1 MSQVELIEGF
11 RARLTL
17 YAIDGQARETM
28 KQGWVVVAP
37 ILEQAIDDFLLIAEK
52 MPRLLEIVIP
62 HRSLIKK
69 LEVSHFKSLLSGQLD
84 ERYITSCLKT
94 VEEEA
99 AIGFDGRV
107 RSSAGNFV
115 LRAILTALQ
124 RKHRF
129 STSRFMEH
137 SKTVSKFIAFDVAN
151 AMSLHRA
158 AAEKATG
165 ARRRAIDGAI
175 ADFAIAI
182 GDVIGAIK
190 EAAASLG
197 STSVTLQKS
206 ADDTVGRMA
215 TASLAAIETRQRV
228 EATASATEEI
238 STSIQHIGE
247 RTTRG
252 LDMARSAVGDT
263 QRTRESMRSLHE
275 VAEHIGSV
283 VGLISTIASQTNLLA
298 LNATIEA
305 ARAGQEGKGFAVVA
319 AEVKALATQTSR
331 ATEVISQQVAAIQE
345 ATKRS
350 LEEISSIA
358 ATIDQLTLVASDI
371 ASAVEEQSSTS
382 REIAGSIQA
391 VANNTAQASVEI
403 HSVQQAASQSAAA
416 VGEITGWTAKLS
428 SRANDLETKVTRFF
442 AQVRAA

>member
-1 MSQVELIEGF
+1 
-11 RARLTL
+11 
-17 YAIDGQARETM
+17 M
-28 KQGWVVVAP
+28 KRSWVVVAP
-37 ILEQAIDDFLLIAEK
+37 LLDQAIDDFLMVAGK
-52 MPRLLEIVIP
+52 MPRLSEIVIP

-69 LEVSHFKSLLSGQLD
+69 LEVSHFESLLGGQLD
-84 ERYITSCLKT
+84 ERYINSCLKT

-99 AIGFDGRV
+99 AIGFDGRI

-129 STSRFMEH
+129 STSRFAEN
-137 SKTVSKFIAFDVAN
+137 SKTISKFIAFDVAN

-158 AAEKATG
+158 AAEKATD

-175 ADFAIAI
+175 TDFATAI
-182 GDVIGAIK
+182 GDVVGAIK

-197 STSVTLQKS
+197 STSVTLQEA

-215 TASLAAIETRQRV
+215 TASLAATKTKQRV
-228 EATASATEEI
+228 EATATATEEI

-275 VAEHIGSV
+275 VTEHIGSV

-305 ARAGQEGKGFAVVA
+305 ARAGQEGRGFAVVA
-319 AEVKALATQTSR
+319 SEVKALATQTTQ

-345 ATKRS
+345 ATRRS

-358 ATIDQLTLVASDI
+358 AKIDQLTEVASDI
-371 ASAVEEQSSTS
+371 ASAVEEQTSTS

-391 VANNTAQASVEI
+391 VANNTAQATAEI
-403 HSVQQAASQSAAA
+403 HSVQQAATQSAAA
-416 VGEITGWTAKLS
+416 VGEITGWTTKLS
-428 SRANDLETKVTRFF
+428 SRANDLETKVARFF
-442 AQVRAA
+442 TQVRAA